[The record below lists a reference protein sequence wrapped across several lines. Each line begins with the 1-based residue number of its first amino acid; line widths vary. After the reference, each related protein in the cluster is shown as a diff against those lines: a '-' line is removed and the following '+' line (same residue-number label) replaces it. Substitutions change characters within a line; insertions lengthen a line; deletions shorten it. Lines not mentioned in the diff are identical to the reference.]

1 VWIETVLYTLIG
13 LALIGI
19 VLTFVMPRINEAKDK
34 IVVEQT
40 IASLNAFDEKI
51 QMTLQAPGSR
61 RRVDFTMKRGE
72 FFINSSENMII
83 FVIRELVAPYS
94 EPGIEISSGRVKL
107 MTEETKK
114 DFMITLKIGYNFN
127 LTYAKEDKN
136 KKFDAVSIPYT
147 FFIENLGDINANGN
161 SVISIEEA
169 SGG

>member
-1 VWIETVLYTLIG
+1 
-13 LALIGI
+13 
-19 VLTFVMPRINEAKDK
+19 
-34 IVVEQT
+34 
-40 IASLNAFDEKI
+40 
-51 QMTLQAPGSR
+51 
-61 RRVDFTMKRGE
+61 
-72 FFINSSENMII
+72 MII